1 MLDLFV
7 SPLFQIV
14 ALGVAGIIV
23 WHLQG
28 RNRPTAR
35 LLVQIAFFAAMTAIL
50 FGNGIS
56 PLKFEPMREGGTML
70 VAAKTLWWVHLAWAT
85 IGFVRIYI
93 VLDGRPREARVLQD
107 LIIAVVY
114 LGVSL
119 SVLAFV
125 FDFAIGTLL
134 ATSGV
139 IAIILGLAL
148 QSTLN
153 DLFSGLALTLGRP
166 YGIGDWIILADGTE
180 GRVAESTWRSTHI
193 LTPANNIAVLP
204 NSFLAKIG
212 LTNISRPDETHLLV
226 LPLRV
231 KPTRAPSFVAEMM
244 RQAMI
249 GANNIIHD
257 PAPVVALKGVDA
269 FAMDIELQFR
279 VRHPAD
285 RIPARN
291 ELIDLVYR
299 QCIET
304 GISLAPPAS
313 SSVLVENF
321 HTDHS
326 LHDTL
331 QELLQ
336 TNPVFADIEQ
346 DELHKLAVSAKLRQY
361 RPGDRFFNEAD
372 NAPRLMIVRSGAASA
387 LGDNAEVL
395 RFAPG
400 AIFGQID
407 GIIPQAIKFEALTML
422 EAYEIDGEILMALLK
437 DHPELGDNLTRYLSD
452 LARNVSA
459 TGSQP
464 AKGGRASTLLHTVQ
478 GLLGR

>member
-1 MLDLFV
+1 MLDLLV

-14 ALGVAGIIV
+14 ALGVAGIVV

-28 RNRPTAR
+28 RSRPTAR
-35 LLVQIAFFAAMTAIL
+35 LLVQIAFFSAMTAIL
-50 FGNGIS
+50 FGSGIS
-56 PLKFEPMREGGTML
+56 PLKFEPMREGGAML
-70 VAAKTLWWVHLAWAT
+70 IAAKTLWWVHLAWAT

-114 LGVSL
+114 LAVTL

-166 YGIGDWIILADGTE
+166 YGIGDWIILTDGTE
-180 GRVAESTWRSTHI
+180 GRVVESTWRSTHI
-193 LTPANNIAVLP
+193 LTPANNIVVLP

-212 LTNISRPDETHLLV
+212 LTNISRPDETHLMV

-231 KPTRAPSFVAEMM
+231 KPTRAPSYVAEMM

-249 GANNIIHD
+249 GANNIVHD
-257 PAPVVALKGVDA
+257 PAPVVALNGVDA

-299 QCIET
+299 QCIAT
-304 GISLAPPAS
+304 GISLALPAS
-313 SSVLVENF
+313 SSVLVENLQ
-321 HTDHS
+321 TDHS
-326 LHDTL
+326 LPDTL

-336 TNPVFADIEQ
+336 SNPIFADLKQ
-346 DELHKLAVSAKLRQY
+346 DELHKLEVSARLRQY
-361 RPGDRFFNEAD
+361 RPGDIFFDGAD
-372 NAPRLMIVRSGAASA
+372 SASSLMIVRSGAASA
-387 LGDNAEVL
+387 LCDGAEVL

-400 AIFGQID
+400 AIFGQVD
-407 GIIPQAIKFEALTML
+407 GIVPQATKYEALTVL
-422 EAYEIDGEILMALLK
+422 EAYEIDGPTLVRLFR
-437 DHPELGDNLTRYLSD
+437 DHPEIQDKLTRHLSG
-452 LARNVSA
+452 LAGNVSA
-459 TGSQP
+459 AAQHAQGEH
-464 AKGGRASTLLHTVQ
+464 ASILRTVRSLL
-478 GLLGR
+478 RK

>member
-1 MLDLFV
+1 MLDLLV

-14 ALGVAGIIV
+14 ALGIAGIVV

-28 RNRPTAR
+28 RSRPTAR

-50 FGNGIS
+50 FANGIS
-56 PLKFEPMREGGTML
+56 PLKFEPMREGGAML
-70 VAAKTLWWVHLAWAT
+70 IAAKTLWWVHLAWAS

-93 VLDGRPREARVLQD
+93 VLDGMPREARVLQD
-107 LIIAVVY
+107 LIIAAVY
-114 LGVSL
+114 LAVTL

-139 IAIILGLAL
+139 LAIILGLAL

-166 YGIGDWIILADGTE
+166 YGIGDWIILTDGTE

-193 LTPANNIAVLP
+193 LTPANNIVVLP
-204 NSFLAKIG
+204 NSVLAKIG
-212 LTNISRPDETHLLV
+212 LTNVNRPDESHQLV

-231 KPTRAPSFVAEMM
+231 KPVHPPSFVVEKM

-257 PAPVVALKGVDA
+257 PAPVVALKGIDA

-279 VRHPAD
+279 VRHPSD

-304 GISLAPPAS
+304 GISLALPAS
-313 SSVLVENF
+313 SSVLVENI
-321 HTDHS
+321 HTDHT
-326 LHDTL
+326 LQDPL

-336 TNPVFADIEQ
+336 DNPIFADIEQ
-346 DELHKLAVSAKLRQY
+346 DELHKLEVSAKLRQY
-361 RPGDRFFNEAD
+361 RPGDIFFEGAD
-372 NAPRLMIVRSGAASA
+372 SALSLMIVRSGAASA
-387 LGDNAEVL
+387 LCDGLEVRRL
-395 RFAPG
+395 APG
-400 AIFGQID
+400 AIFGQIE
-407 GIIPQAIKFEALTML
+407 GVRQATKYQALTVL
-422 EAYEIDGEILMALLK
+422 EAYEIDGLTLASLFK
-437 DHPELGDNLTRYLSD
+437 DHPEIQNKLTQHLSGITGHG
-452 LARNVSA
+452 SA
-459 TGSQP
+459 TGSSR
-464 AKGGRASTLLHTVQ
+464 GEHASILRTVR
-478 GLLGR
+478 GLLGK

>member
-1 MLDLFV
+1 MLDLLF
-7 SPLFQIV
+7 SPPFQIV

-28 RNRPTAR
+28 RGRPTAR

-50 FGNGIS
+50 FANGIS
-56 PLKFEPMREGGTML
+56 PHKFEPMSTAML
-70 VAAKTLWWVHLAWAT
+70 IAAKTLWWVHLAWST

-114 LGVSL
+114 LAVAL
-119 SVLAFV
+119 SILAFV

-166 YGIGDWIILADGTE
+166 YGIGDWIILTDGTE
-180 GRVAESTWRSTHI
+180 GRVVESTWRSTHI
-193 LTPANNIAVLP
+193 LTPYNNIVVLP

-212 LTNISRPDETHLLV
+212 LTNMSRPDETHLV
-226 LPLRV
+226 TLPLRV
-231 KPTRAPSFVAEMM
+231 KPTRTPSFVAEMM

-249 GANNIIHD
+249 GANNILHD
-257 PAPVVALKGVDA
+257 RAPVVALKGVDV
-269 FAMDIELQFR
+269 FAIELELQFH

-285 RIPARN
+285 RILAKN

-299 QCIET
+299 QCAAT
-304 GISLAPPAS
+304 GISLALPVS
-313 SSVLVENF
+313 SAVLVENF
-321 HTDHS
+321 DVGQS
-326 LHDTL
+326 SPETL

-336 TNPVFADIEQ
+336 SNPIFAGLRQ
-346 DELHKLAVSAKLRQY
+346 DELQMLEASATLRHY
-361 RPGDRFFNEAD
+361 RPGDALTNGAD
-372 NAPRLMIVRSGAASA
+372 SIPNLMIVRSGAVAA
-387 LGDNAEVL
+387 RCGGPDTVRL
-395 RFAPG
+395 APG
-400 AIFGQID
+400 AIFGQVDVIESE
-407 GIIPQAIKFEALTML
+407 AKYEALTTL
-422 EAYEIDGEILMALLK
+422 EAYEIDGPTLASILR
-437 DHPELGDNLTRYLSD
+437 DHPEIQNSLSSHFSD
-452 LARNVSA
+452 LARYYS
-459 TGSQP
+459 
-464 AKGGRASTLLHTVQ
+464 STLGGQAAQRPASALRRAVH
-478 GLLGR
+478 GFLGR

>member
-1 MLDLFV
+1 MLDLLV

-14 ALGVAGIIV
+14 ALGIAGIVV

-28 RNRPTAR
+28 RSRPTAR

-50 FGNGIS
+50 FANNIS
-56 PLKFEPMREGGTML
+56 PLKFEPMREGGAML
-70 VAAKTLWWVHLAWAT
+70 IAAKTLWWVHLAWAT

-93 VLDGRPREARVLQD
+93 VLDGMPREARVLQD
-107 LIIAVVY
+107 LIIAAVY
-114 LGVSL
+114 LAVTL

-139 IAIILGLAL
+139 LAIILGLAL

-166 YGIGDWIILADGTE
+166 YGIGDWIILTDGTE

-193 LTPANNIAVLP
+193 LTPANNIVVLP

-212 LTNISRPDETHLLV
+212 LTNVNRPDESHLLV

-231 KPTRAPSFVAEMM
+231 KPMHPPSFVVEKM

-257 PAPVVALKGVDA
+257 PAPVVALKGIDA

-279 VRHPAD
+279 VRHPSD

-313 SSVLVENF
+313 SSVVVENI
-321 HTDHS
+321 HTNHAS
-326 LHDTL
+326 QDTL

-336 TNPVFADIEQ
+336 DNPIFADLEQ
-346 DELHKLAVSAKLRQY
+346 DELHKLEVSAKLRQY
-361 RPGDRFFNEAD
+361 RPGDIFFEGAD
-372 NAPRLMIVRSGAASA
+372 SASSLMIVRSGAASA
-387 LGDNAEVL
+387 LCDGVEVRRL
-395 RFAPG
+395 APG

-407 GIIPQAIKFEALTML
+407 GVPQATKYQALTLL
-422 EAYEIDGEILMALLK
+422 EAYEIDGLTLASLFQ
-437 DHPELGDNLTRYLSD
+437 DHPEIQNKLTQHLSGITG
-452 LARNVSA
+452 NGSA
-459 TGSQP
+459 TGSSR
-464 AKGGRASTLLHTVQ
+464 GEHASILRTVRS
-478 GLLGR
+478 LLGK

>member
-1 MLDLFV
+1 MHDLLV

-14 ALGVAGIIV
+14 ALGIAGIIV

-28 RNRPTAR
+28 RSRPTAR
-35 LLVQIAFFAAMTAIL
+35 LLVQIAFFCAMTAIL
-50 FGNGIS
+50 FGNGVS
-56 PLKFEPMREGGTML
+56 PYKFEPMREGGGML
-70 VAAKTLWWVHLAWAT
+70 IAAKTLWWVHLAWAA

-93 VLDGRPREARVLQD
+93 VLDGRPREARLLQD

-114 LGVSL
+114 LGVTL

-125 FDFAIGTLL
+125 FDFAIGTLV

-166 YGIGDWIILADGTE
+166 YGIGDWIILTDGTE
-180 GRVAESTWRSTHI
+180 GRIVESTWRSTHL
-193 LTPANNIAVLP
+193 LTPENNIVVLP
-204 NSFLAKIG
+204 NSFLAKLG
-212 LTNISRPDETHLLV
+212 LTNISRPDETHQV
-226 LPLRV
+226 ILPLRV
-231 KPTRAPSFVAEMM
+231 KPTRPPSFVTEMM

-249 GANNIIHD
+249 GANNIVHD

-269 FAMDIELQFR
+269 FAIEIELQFR
-279 VRHPAD
+279 VRRPSD

-299 QCIET
+299 QCTAT
-304 GISLAPPAS
+304 GISLALPAS
-313 SSVLVENF
+313 SAVFIENLQAG
-321 HTDHS
+321 HA
-326 LHDTL
+326 LPETL

-336 TNPVFADIEQ
+336 SNPIFAGLKQE
-346 DELHKLAVSAKLRQY
+346 ELQKLVASARLRRY
-361 RPGDRFFNEAD
+361 RPGDVLVNGAD
-372 NAPRLMIVRSGAASA
+372 RIPNLIIVRSGAVAV
-387 LGDNAEVL
+387 LCDGAEAIRL
-395 RFAPG
+395 APG

-407 GIIPQAIKFEALTML
+407 VIDSEAKYEALTVL
-422 EAYEIDGEILMALLK
+422 EAYEIDGPTFVSMLR
-437 DHPELGDNLTRYLSD
+437 DHPEIQNSLSRHLSG
-452 LARNVSA
+452 LARNSSA

-464 AKGGRASTLLHTVQ
+464 AEGGHASALLRTVH

>member
-1 MLDLFV
+1 MLDLLV

-14 ALGVAGIIV
+14 VLGVAGIVI

-28 RNRPTAR
+28 RGRPTAR

-56 PLKFEPMREGGTML
+56 PLKFEPMREGGAML
-70 VAAKTLWWVHLAWAT
+70 IAAKTLWWVHLAWAT

-166 YGIGDWIILADGTE
+166 YGIGDWVILTDGTE
-180 GRVAESTWRSTHI
+180 GRVMESTWRSTHI
-193 LTPANNIAVLP
+193 LTPANNIVVLP

-212 LTNISRPDETHLLV
+212 LTNISRPDESHLV
-226 LPLRV
+226 TLPFRV
-231 KPTRAPSFVAEMM
+231 KPTRAPSFVVEKM

-249 GANNIIHD
+249 GANHILHD
-257 PAPVVALKGVDA
+257 PSPVVALKGMDA
-269 FAMDIELQFR
+269 LAMDIELQFR

-299 QCIET
+299 QCSAT
-304 GISLAPPAS
+304 GISLALPAS
-313 SSVLVENF
+313 SSVLVENL
-321 HTDHS
+321 HAGQS
-326 LHDTL
+326 LPDTL
-331 QELLQ
+331 PELLQ
-336 TNPVFADIEQ
+336 SNPIFADLEQ
-346 DELHKLAVSAKLRQY
+346 DELDKLEVSAKLRQY
-361 RPGDRFFNEAD
+361 RPGDIFFEGAD
-372 NAPRLMIVRSGAASA
+372 NAPSLMIIRSGAASV
-387 LGDNAEVL
+387 LCDSAEVL

-407 GIIPQAIKFEALTML
+407 GIIPQAIKFEALTVL
-422 EAYEIDGEILMALLK
+422 QAYEIDGEILMAFLK
-437 DHPELGDNLTRYLSD
+437 DHPELQDHLTRYLSD